1 MKISKR
7 SKLISYLF
15 LITMTLM
22 WIIPLLFGIF
32 TSMKSEMEIS
42 SVGFKLLPISWTLQH
57 YIDVLENTTNAPM
70 LRWYVNSL
78 LISGI
83 HTMLVLIIVSL
94 AAYGYTRI
102 EFKGR
107 DTLFWILMCASM
119 FPSVVN
125 IIPTYKIVDTF
136 GWVNTIW
143 AAIIPGL
150 GGVANI
156 FLVRQFM
163 KGIPMEYDESARID
177 GASDFYIYSR
187 VIVPLIK
194 PILTVVALFTFTGS
208 WNDFLWPSIVFND
221 IDKMTVTAGLQL
233 LKGIYGDYIQIGKLM
248 ASASLALIPT
258 FILFLFAQK
267 YFMESMS
274 LSSGVKG

>member
-1 MKISKR
+1 MKTSIKSKVIAYMFLV
-7 SKLISYLF
+7 SMSLI
-15 LITMTLM
+15 
-22 WIIPLLFGIF
+22 WVVPLLFGIL
-32 TSMKSEMEIS
+32 TSLKSETEIKL
-42 SVGFKLLPISWTLQH
+42 VGFKMLPITWTLKH
-57 YIDVLENTTNAPM
+57 YIEVLENTTNAPM

-78 LISGI
+78 VISVTQTI
-83 HTMLVLIIVSL
+83 LVLIIVSL

-102 EFKGR
+102 KFKGR
-107 DTLFWILMCASM
+107 DTLFWVLMSASM

-125 IIPTYKIVDTF
+125 IIPTYKIVDSF

-143 AAIIPGL
+143 AAIVPGL

-163 KGIPMEYDESARID
+163 KGIPMEYDESARMD
-177 GASDFYIYSR
+177 GASEYTIYSK
-187 VIVPLIK
+187 IILPLIK

-208 WNDFLWPSIVFND
+208 WNDFLWPSIIFND

-233 LKGIYGDYIQIGKLM
+233 LKGIYGDYIKVGQLM
-248 ASASLALIPT
+248 SSATLALIPT

-267 YFMESMS
+267 YFMESLS

>member
-1 MKISKR
+1 MKTSNKAKI
-7 SKLISYLF
+7 ISYLF

-32 TSMKSEMEIS
+32 TSMKSEAEIS
-42 SVGFKLLPISWTLQH
+42 SVGFKLLPINWTLQH

-83 HTMLVLIIVSL
+83 HTILVLIIVSL

-177 GASDFYIYSR
+177 GANDFYIYSR

-233 LKGIYGDYIQIGKLM
+233 LKGIYGDYIQIGRLM

>member
-1 MKISKR
+1 MKASNKA
-7 SKLISYLF
+7 KFVAYFFLIS
-15 LITMTLM
+15 MTLV

-32 TSMKSEMEIS
+32 TSFKSEAEIK
-42 SVGFKLLPISWTLQH
+42 SVGFQLLPINWTLNH
-57 YIDVLENTTNAPM
+57 YIEVLENTTNAPM
-70 LRWYVNSL
+70 MRWYVNSI
-78 LISGI
+78 LISVI
-83 HTMLVLIIVSL
+83 HTVLVLLIVSL
-94 AAYGYTRI
+94 AAYGYTRVK
-102 EFKGR
+102 FKGR
-107 DTLFWILMCASM
+107 DVLFWVLMSASM

-143 AAIIPGL
+143 SCIIPGL
-150 GGVANI
+150 GGVGNI

-163 KGIPMEYDESARID
+163 KGIPMEYDESARMD
-177 GASDFYIYSR
+177 GASDFTIYSR
-187 VIVPLIK
+187 VILPLIK

-233 LKGIYGDYIQIGKLM
+233 LKGIYGDYMKVGQLM
-248 ASASLALIPT
+248 SSAALALIPT

-267 YFMESMS
+267 YFMESLS